1 MCYFHFEGERNNTTE
16 IKYKKIP
23 HRRNSFQ
30 IRKKSWNEATS
41 ISLTHNMT
49 AQLYGHKRV
58 LLVK

>member
-23 HRRNSFQ
+23 HRRNNFK
-30 IRKKSWNEATS
+30 IRKKSWKEATS

-49 AQLYGHKRV
+49 VQFP
-58 LLVK
+58 LLEQTLQ